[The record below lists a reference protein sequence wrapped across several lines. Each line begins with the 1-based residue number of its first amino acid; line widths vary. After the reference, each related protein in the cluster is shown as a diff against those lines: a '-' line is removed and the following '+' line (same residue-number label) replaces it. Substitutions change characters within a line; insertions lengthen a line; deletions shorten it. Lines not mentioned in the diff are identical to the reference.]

1 MSLGPAPEA
10 LQVFSYFLKSFSGF
24 FSKNGGKSWVLTQ
37 PLLPRQDQVFFSVI
51 PDTHFSELVL
61 KTSREQKLH
70 PSCRQSTPTLN

>member
-51 PDTHFSELVL
+51 PDTHFSEPHG
-61 KTSREQKLH
+61 SRN
-70 PSCRQSTPTLN
+70 STPAAGNPPPR